1 MNEYERDN
9 YCNKCIMK
17 ATASHQEAEAMLKKN
32 DLPECIRKNYEAVFQ
47 AMKGLLAT
55 DDYLTEDDAAAE
67 RFFRQKYIDN
77 GMMSDELSEI
87 LVRLDEAYDDLQRGG
102 SSEIS
107 RPECGYFT
115 AKAKLFLEETEDILV
130 AKNARFMGQ

>member
-9 YCNKCIMK
+9 YCNQCIMK
-17 ATASHQEAEAMLKKN
+17 AAKTHQEAEAMLKNN
-32 DLPECIRKNYEAVFQ
+32 DLPACIRKNYETVFL

-55 DDYLTEDDAAAE
+55 DDYFTEDDAAAE

-87 LVRLDEAYDDLQRGG
+87 LIRLDEAYDELQRGCDT
-102 SSEIS
+102 EIS
-107 RPECGYFT
+107 KPECGYFT
-115 AKAKLFLEETEDILV
+115 AKAKLFLAETEDILV